1 MDVRKDFPIL
11 KRGIVYFDNAATSQK
26 PLPVIKAMEDFYRM
40 HNANIHRGIHTLSEE
55 ATDMYEESKKKVAKF
70 VGAPSWREV
79 IYVKNATEG
88 LNLAAHLIDFS
99 RGDKVVTTVMD
110 HHSNI
115 LPWYLKKSQG
125 VDVQFVDITDEG
137 VLDMSDMESRIKGAK
152 VVAVAHASNVVGTI
166 NPVKEIAKMAH
177 DEGALVVV
185 DAAQSVPHMDVNM
198 KDLGA
203 DFLAFSGH
211 KMLAPSGTGALCV
224 RRELVEDK
232 EPMLPGGG
240 TVEDVTTTG
249 VKWADLPERFEGG
262 TPFIE
267 GGVALGVDVDYL
279 TRLGMHNVRKHE
291 VALLERFFE
300 LAGDLPLDIYGPKSP
315 EERTGLVAFNLAD
328 IHAHDVADFLNTR
341 KLAIR
346 SGKHCADPLHYRLGI
361 PASARASFHIYN
373 TLEEVDRLFEV
384 LKEVVKVFS

>member
-1 MDVRKDFPIL
+1 MDVRGDFPIL

-26 PLPVIKAMEDFYRM
+26 PLPVIRAMEDFYGR

-55 ATDMYEESKKKVAKF
+55 ATDMYEESKKKVARF
-70 VGAPSWREV
+70 VGAPSWQEV

-88 LNLAAHLIDFS
+88 LNLAANLIDFS
-99 RGDKVVTTVMD
+99 RGDKIVTTVME

-125 VDVQFVDITDEG
+125 VDVQFADITDDGEI
-137 VLDMSDMESRIKGAK
+137 DMCDLESRIKGSR
-152 VVAVAHASNVVGTI
+152 VVALAHASNVVGTI
-166 NPVKEIAKMAH
+166 NPVREIAEMAH

-185 DAAQSVPHMDVNM
+185 DAAQSVPHMKVDM
-198 KDLGA
+198 KKLGA

-232 EPMLPGGG
+232 EPMIPGGG

-267 GGVALGVDVDYL
+267 GGVALGADVDYL
-279 TRLGMHNVRKHE
+279 TRLGMHSVRKHE

-300 LAGDLPLDIYGPKSP
+300 LSVGLPLDIYGPKSP
-315 EERTGLVAFNLAD
+315 KRRTGLVAFNLKGV
-328 IHAHDVADFLNTR
+328 HAHDVADFLSTR
-341 KLAIR
+341 KIAVR

-361 PASARASFHIYN
+361 PASTRASFHIYN
-373 TLEEVDRLFEV
+373 TPEEIDRLFEV
-384 LKEVVKVFS
+384 LKEVVRVFS